1 MIRGINSN
9 YIISVSKKKKKKKN
23 YMISTFLLLNYTL
36 YVLVIR
42 KGATERR
49 EENEPCALFG

>member
-1 MIRGINSN
+1 
-9 YIISVSKKKKKKKN
+9 
-23 YMISTFLLLNYTL
+23 MISTFLLLNYTL